1 MADGTGLNDTAHVA
15 PLAQPRSNKLPDRPL
30 EITIHD
36 LWRRILGRPDIGV
49 KETFADLGGYPAQ
62 AKRMLADVERIIR
75 RPLPEGAWR
84 QQLTIRNL
92 SRAIAQEAEK
102 EGRLVT
108 CAAEGE
114 GRPFF
119 FCHGDY
125 STRGFYALDL
135 AERLGGRTAV
145 YLLHPTYEPGGT
157 VSLDDMAKG
166 YVDEIVRLQPKG
178 PVDVGGYCNGGTVAW
193 AVAHQLAARGIE
205 VNRLVLIDT
214 MTLNARTTFRTVAR
228 MAGDRRI
235 KVMSELWWQATEYR
249 PGPLMMAF
257 HMVTLAVGRKVPDVP
272 QRTTRLARVEDAAC
286 YTLAPYMLPK
296 APCHVDYV
304 LAADSVGQAEF
315 QAGPLAK
322 LAPSL
327 SRHVVS
333 GAHLTCITTHADSLA
348 AVLRSVLEAPP
359 PPRKAAQRR
368 GFGFSPFAPNSVEA
382 STSPVSAEL

>member
-1 MADGTGLNDTAHVA
+1 MADGTGLNEAAHA
-15 PLAQPRSNKLPDRPL
+15 TSMAQPRSNKLPDRPL

-36 LWRRILGRPDIGV
+36 LWRRMLGRPDIGV
-49 KETFADLGGYPAQ
+49 KETFADLGGQPAQ
-62 AKRMLADVERIIR
+62 AQRMLADVERIIR

-92 SRAIAQEAEK
+92 SRAIALEAEK
-102 EGRLVT
+102 DGLVT
-108 CAAEGE
+108 CAAEGD

-135 AERLGGRTAV
+135 ADRIGGRTPV
-145 YLLHPTYEPGGT
+145 YLLHPAYEPGGQ
-157 VSLDDMAKG
+157 VSLDEMAKG
-166 YVDEIVRLQPKG
+166 YVDEILQLQPKG

-228 MAGDRRI
+228 MAGDDRRV

-257 HMVTLAVGRKVPDVP
+257 HMVTLALGRKAPDVP

-296 APCHVDYV
+296 ARCHVDYV
-304 LAADSVGQAEF
+304 VATDSVSQPEF
-315 QAGPLAK
+315 QARPLAK

-327 SRHVVS
+327 TRHVVS
-333 GAHLTCITTHADSLA
+333 GGHLTCITTHANSLA

-359 PPRKAAQRR
+359 PRKAAQRR
-368 GFGFSPFAPNSVEA
+368 
-382 STSPVSAEL
+382 